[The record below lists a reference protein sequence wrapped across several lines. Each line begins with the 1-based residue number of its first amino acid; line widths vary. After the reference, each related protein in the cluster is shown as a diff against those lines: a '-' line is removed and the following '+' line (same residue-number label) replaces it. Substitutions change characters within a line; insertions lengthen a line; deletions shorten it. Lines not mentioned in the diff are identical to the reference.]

1 MQKVQGHV
9 GFADAQ
15 ASQTNTPHSPHSF
28 STAGHLGRESPMG
41 RGIWQKYAPQP
52 SHCTGWRGVHGKGR
66 VLGIG
71 FKLRGE
77 LGHEDEFRLRRPETL
92 KDRGREGVG
101 WNVEL
106 ELRVETLRISGV
118 LERWDV
124 RDVEVDMSTAA
135 GVGGGAGVG
144 DPGVGGRI

>member
-1 MQKVQGHV
+1 
-9 GFADAQ
+9 
-15 ASQTNTPHSPHSF
+15 
-28 STAGHLGRESPMG
+28 MG
-41 RGIWQKYAPQP
+41 RGAWQKYAPQP

-66 VLGIG
+66 VLDIG

-92 KDRGREGVG
+92 RDRGREGVG
-101 WNVEL
+101 CWVEL
-106 ELRVETLRISGV
+106 ELRVETLRVSGV
-118 LERWDV
+118 LERWEV